1 MEKEDQ
7 KLLEVAICGYLPY
20 GISVQY
26 EGITNTEDFKKWQK
40 LKPDTE
46 LFSQEYLDY
55 YNSKPKEII
64 GKKIGRI
71 LSVKSCKKF
80 TSYSVGRFHGYG
92 KTLFASDIKP
102 LLYPIECLTK
112 PITVEGY
119 NYGNKFVP
127 IEELAK
133 VHVDWSAL
141 DFALKVVVGSNLTRQ
156 FNLKISWKYGDD
168 PNPHFNDNLF
178 IFIKKPNDNK
188 NWVIDLLNQ
197 WHIDWRGLIA
207 KGLAVDKTTI

>member
-20 GISVQY
+20 GMKCNLMGMCKDDDSEMPKPLIYTITGINKSEQEIMI
-26 EGITNTEDFKKWQK
+26 EGE
-40 LKPDTE
+40 
-46 LFSQEYLDY
+46 SEYY
-55 YNSKPKEII
+55 YQD
-64 GKKIGRI
+64 
-71 LSVKSCKKF
+71 VF
-80 TSYSVGRFHGYG
+80 
-92 KTLFASDIKP
+92 P

-119 NYGNKFVP
+119 NGGKEFVP

-141 DFALKVVVGSNLTRQ
+141 DFDLKVVVGSNLTRQ